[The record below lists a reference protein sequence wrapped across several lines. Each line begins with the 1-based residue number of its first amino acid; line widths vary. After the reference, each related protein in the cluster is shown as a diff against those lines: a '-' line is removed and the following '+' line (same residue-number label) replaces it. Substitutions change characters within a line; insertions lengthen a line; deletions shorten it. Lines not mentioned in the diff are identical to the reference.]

1 MVTLQDQPRVSS
13 EDINSS
19 RVHNR
24 ISKPVPIQITLIRMA
39 FHGMDSY
46 FKPESRLPIWQPFDP
61 HKQRKMA
68 TIEVSRPCSI
78 FNMLLS

>member
-13 EDINSS
+13 EDINS

-46 FKPESRLPIWQPFDP
+46 FKPESRLPI
-61 HKQRKMA
+61 
-68 TIEVSRPCSI
+68 
-78 FNMLLS
+78 